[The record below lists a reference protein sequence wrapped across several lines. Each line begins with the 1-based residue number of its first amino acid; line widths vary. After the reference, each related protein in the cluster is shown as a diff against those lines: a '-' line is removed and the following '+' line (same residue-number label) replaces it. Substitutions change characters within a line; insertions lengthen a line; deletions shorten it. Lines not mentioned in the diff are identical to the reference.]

1 MNLEG
6 KIALV
11 TGASRG
17 IGRAIAMELSAGGAF
32 VIVNYNGSESAAAET
47 VRAIETAGGQAEA
60 WQCNVAD
67 YGACEQMINGVL
79 E

>member
-47 VRAIETAGGQAEA
+47 ARAIEAAGRARRRPGSVMWPITEP
-60 WQCNVAD
+60 VSR
-67 YGACEQMINGVL
+67 
-79 E
+79 